1 VFLPLKAI
9 DDGSI
14 APLHAFPRSDPLGTG
29 VKEMRRRFPTLDGYN
44 VLLTGLVLLAAF
56 SMVQFLSA

>member
-1 VFLPLKAI
+1 MK
-9 DDGSI
+9 
-14 APLHAFPRSDPLGTG
+14 
-29 VKEMRRRFPTLDGYN
+29 RRFPMLDGYN

>member
-1 VFLPLKAI
+1 
-9 DDGSI
+9 
-14 APLHAFPRSDPLGTG
+14 
-29 VKEMRRRFPTLDGYN
+29 MLDGYN